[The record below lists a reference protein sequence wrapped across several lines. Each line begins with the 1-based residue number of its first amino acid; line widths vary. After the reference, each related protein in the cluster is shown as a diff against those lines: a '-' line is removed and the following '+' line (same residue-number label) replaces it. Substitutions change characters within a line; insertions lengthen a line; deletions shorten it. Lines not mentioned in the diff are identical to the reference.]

1 MFFHIICRV
10 CAILPVAKSVS
21 SIQTAVM
28 HPTSL
33 LFTLA
38 SLFLFHQ
45 RVHAECKPVA
55 CGNFTIKYPFWLGA
69 PRQDQG

>member
-1 MFFHIICRV
+1 
-10 CAILPVAKSVS
+10 
-21 SIQTAVM
+21 M

-55 CGNFTIKYPFWLGA
+55 CGNFTIKYPFWLGGTHQRECGYRPFQVTCDRNSSGMA
-69 PRQDQG
+69 FLANSFWK